1 MSEFQS
7 SYREPEPLKP
17 ETLFTQKGQPTSF
30 SVLDFWVWMASDVL
44 NNTLRGTI
52 AEYIISQA
60 MEACTPVRVEWD
72 TVDIT
77 TPEGIKIEV
86 KSAAYLQSWHQDR
99 PSAISFRIAKTY
111 PWDWKTNQYGETQ
124 IRSADVYVFCV
135 LAHLDSQTVNPL
147 ELTQWEFYILP
158 TSTLDSSLGNQKTVS
173 LSRLKNLGAVALGYD
188 QIRNAVLEAYGDRQ
202 KTHNN
207 DIKKAR

>member
-1 MSEFQS
+1 MSEFHPVQ
-7 SYREPEPLKP
+7 RDPEPLRP
-17 ETLFTQKGQPTSF
+17 ETFFTHKGKPTPF

-44 NNTLRGTI
+44 NNTLRGI
-52 AEYIISQA
+52 VAEYIVSQA
-60 MEACTPVRVEWD
+60 TGACAPVRVEWD
-72 TVDIT
+72 PVDIT
-77 TPEGIKIEV
+77 MPEGEGIKIEV

-135 LAHLDSQTVNPL
+135 LAHLDDRTIDPL

-158 TSTLDSSLGNQKTVS
+158 TSTLDTTLGDQKTVS
-173 LSRLKNLGAVALGYD
+173 LSRLKDLGAVALGYD
-188 QIRNAVLEAYGDRQ
+188 QIRNAVLEAYGDRR
-202 KTHNN
+202 KNT
-207 DIKKAR
+207 